1 MDEQIIKKTRKA
13 LEANG
18 FRTEYLENRSK
29 VNEYLASV
37 MEAGSSCAV
46 GGSVSL
52 FECDVFSLL
61 RSGRYEF
68 YDRYEDGVDIKE
80 IYRKSFSV
88 DYYLASANAITENGE
103 LIFIDGRGNRVAAI
117 AYGPDNVILIVSVNK
132 ICKNINWEKEN
143 PFPELFSYTGL
154 NISYETDTSLCY
166 WEFFAPYAVGSLL
179 AALNNKNLFDI
190 TKDKQLRDQ
199 IPLLIAETA
208 EIAAGEGLELN
219 KDALIKK
226 LYAVPMN
233 YRFPLQDEINGSGC
247 GETNLI
253 SSVLMNAARSG
264 KTRFMDSRLNK
275 ILKQI
280 YNLILV

>member
-1 MDEQIIKKTRKA
+1 MDEQIIKRTRRA

-132 ICKNINWEKEN
+132 ICKNIKEAWLRCKKVACPKN
-143 PFPELFSYTGL
+143 VKRL
-154 NISYETDTSLCY
+154 NIDAYCAANGECRSCQFSEDDLFLDSSRGCKNTICSDTLIISRQTSQKDRITVVL
-166 WEFFAPYAVGSLL
+166 V
-179 AALNNKNLFDI
+179 NDDI
-190 TKDKQLRDQ
+190 
-199 IPLLIAETA
+199 
-208 EIAAGEGLELN
+208 G
-219 KDALIKK
+219 
-226 LYAVPMN
+226 Y
-233 YRFPLQDEINGSGC
+233 
-247 GETNLI
+247 
-253 SSVLMNAARSG
+253 
-264 KTRFMDSRLNK
+264 
-275 ILKQI
+275 
-280 YNLILV
+280 